1 MHRLA
6 RRAGYPSDSSRAD
19 RHQPRARLA
28 GGGPLLYHYAGDLL
42 RHLRHRPGRPAAG
55 RCHLCARPGAGPGEK
70 PPSPHPAAGAGPGAV
85 PHRHRLRAAGAG
97 PDAVPRRGL
106 LSLERGPASVTA
118 PGRRSAPGPVP
129 GRAAARPGGPVA
141 TDCAARGGSTG
152 LHSGLRT
159 GRIAGL
165 LCRPWA
171 GRHEHGC
178 HVVGAVPGRQRREEI
193 AAVGRA
199 RCGPAD
205 PPMSGVR
212 AGARTAMQVKF
223 ATRAAG
229 RGSRAGRRTGPA
241 RVSGESAYPRARA
254 ACRVSRAAG
263 GVLTLGPG
271 AAILASQ
278 AAGGALTGPW
288 PAPAAGLGRAGRARA
303 TRTTP
308 PPELRDGRR
317 GRPGPVSRPGPETR
331 TTLPPEPRAGR
342 EDGRA

>member
-1 MHRLA
+1 MRPGGATCVLGLGPA
-6 RRAGYPSDSSRAD
+6 RVRN
-19 RHQPRARLA
+19 H
-28 GGGPLLYHYAGDLL
+28 
-42 RHLRHRPGRPAAG
+42 RHRPRPPERARA
-55 RCHLCARPGAGPGEK
+55 RCPTATVPGPPVLARERCPAEDYSASSGE
-70 PPSPHPAAGAGPGAV
+70 PT
-85 PHRHRLRAAGAG
+85 
-97 PDAVPRRGL
+97 
-106 LSLERGPASVTA
+106 SVTA

-129 GRAAARPGGPVA
+129 GRAAVRPGGPVA

-159 GRIAGL
+159 GRVAGL

-171 GRHEHGC
+171 GRLVHGC
-178 HVVGAVPGRQRREEI
+178 RAVGAVPGRLRREEI

-263 GVLTLGPG
+263 GVLT
-271 AAILASQ
+271 
-278 AAGGALTGPW
+278 GPW
-288 PAPAAGLGRAGRARA
+288 PAPAAGLGRVGRARA

-308 PPELRDGRR
+308 PPELRAGRR